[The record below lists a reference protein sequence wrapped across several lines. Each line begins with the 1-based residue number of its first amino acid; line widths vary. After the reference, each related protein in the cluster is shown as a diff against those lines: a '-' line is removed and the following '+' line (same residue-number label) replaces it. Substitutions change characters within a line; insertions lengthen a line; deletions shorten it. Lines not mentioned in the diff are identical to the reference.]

1 MLQNYHTTA
10 AGTHSDMFPKP
21 DPPTRAT
28 QKGGGGGRKEK
39 EKYTLHV
46 FFFFLSNP

>member
-21 DPPTRAT
+21 DPPNQGYTK
-28 QKGGGGGRKEK
+28 KGGKRKEK
-39 EKYTLHV
+39 EKYTLQV
-46 FFFFLSNP
+46 FFFFLSNL